1 MNLLEAAISFVE
13 SNQEKA
19 ARMTS
24 NHQEKNRRS
33 REERRHGG
41 CAKGRGQ
48 TPAQQERRSGRK
60 GPQACKASSVRFP
73 ARRLAVERRDWLQR
87 QDLNL
92 RHRGYEPR
100 GMTASLR
107 CFGKMLEASL
117 DRLLWTG
124 NSKRPNAII
133 RPIGAKPCND
143 LIVLLGREGFPASNS
158 RKETAIGSAV
168 PPDSRLAKI
177 LSRTECVRERQQ
189 VVCELRFHAAV
200 IVGHF
205 PLCNRKH
212 PIRFG
217 RGKFPIIA
225 A

>member
-1 MNLLEAAISFVE
+1 
-13 SNQEKA
+13 
-19 ARMTS
+19 MTS

-92 RHRGYEPR
+92 RHRGYERR

-107 CFGKMLEASL
+107 CGKNGALSFCGLRNAPGNPRTITNSNIRFIDLGDFKTSKGDYDGPVPIRNSPLNPLVDSILGERLRAKPAGVSDSPRAASL
-117 DRLLWTG
+117 ADNLCHSECCSIAHAYITNGFKIQFQDMR
-124 NSKRPNAII
+124 NPKRKIT
-133 RPIGAKPCND
+133 
-143 LIVLLGREGFPASNS
+143 PA
-158 RKETAIGSAV
+158 
-168 PPDSRLAKI
+168 L
-177 LSRTECVRERQQ
+177 
-189 VVCELRFHAAV
+189 
-200 IVGHF
+200 
-205 PLCNRKH
+205 
-212 PIRFG
+212 
-217 RGKFPIIA
+217 
-225 A
+225 

>member
-41 CAKGRGQ
+41 CAKGREQ

-107 CFGKMLEASL
+107 CGKNGVPSFCGLRGYLEEIGRRKLNTFGSCVSEEHKRISLGNNAASAAACL
-117 DRLLWTG
+117 RIHPAIDPRDVFAGHGRHSLNANFGNHRLRWL
-124 NSKRPNAII
+124 
-133 RPIGAKPCND
+133 
-143 LIVLLGREGFPASNS
+143 
-158 RKETAIGSAV
+158 
-168 PPDSRLAKI
+168 
-177 LSRTECVRERQQ
+177 
-189 VVCELRFHAAV
+189 
-200 IVGHF
+200 
-205 PLCNRKH
+205 
-212 PIRFG
+212 
-217 RGKFPIIA
+217 
-225 A
+225 

>member
-1 MNLLEAAISFVE
+1 
-13 SNQEKA
+13 
-19 ARMTS
+19 MTS

-48 TPAQQERRSGRK
+48 PLAQHERRSGRK

-107 CFGKMLEASL
+107 CVEKIPEASL
-117 DRLLWTG
+117 HRLLWTG
-124 NSKRPNAII
+124 NRIWPIAVL
-133 RPIGAKPCND
+133 RPIVAKPRND
-143 LIVLLGREGFPASNS
+143 LVVLLGCESLPGSDS
-158 RKETAIGSAV
+158 GKETTVSSAV
-168 PPDSRLAKI
+168 PPYSGLAKV
-177 LSRTECVRERQQ
+177 LGRTECVRERQQ
-189 VVCELRFHAAV
+189 VVCELRFHGAV